1 MIWNRA
7 VASQMA
13 SAVFD
18 VTTLLIGAGD
28 YQLRATGSVLK
39 FEGFLKLSD
48 KKDLLEDKDKTVPYL
63 EAKTP
68 VELYKLLPAEQHFT
82 EPPAHFTEATLVKE
96 LEDKGIGRPST
107 YSPTIQT
114 ILDRGYIAKE
124 GKKLMITELGL
135 MIVDMLTNYFKD
147 IIDIPFSAEL
157 ETELD
162 EIAEHKA
169 DKTKILEKFY
179 VPFSKLMEK
188 ADKEIEAVEAPVE
201 VSDVKCEKCGRMMV
215 IKQGRFG
222 KFLACPGFP
231 ECRNTKPIL
240 HKIGVKCPECG
251 GEVIERKTKT
261 RRIFYGCANYP
272 ECKFTSW
279 DRPTEE
285 KCPKCG
291 KVMLERIEKNGN
303 KKLYCSNET
312 CENGLHIKKGKA
324 GRKSAKSK

>member
-1 MIWNRA
+1 MKVLPVGKEGSVGLITYMRTDSVRIADVAADDIRGFIEGEFGKEYRPARANSYSSKKNAQDAHEAIRPTSVHRTPMEMSQYLNKDQLKLYTMIWNRA
-7 VASQMA
+7 VASQMS

-48 KKDLLEDKDKTVPYL
+48 KKDLLEEKDKSVPYL
-63 EAKTP
+63 AAKTP
-68 VELYKLLPAEQHFT
+68 VELYKLQPAEQHFT

-135 MIVDMLTNYFKD
+135 MIVEMLTTYFKD
-147 IIDIPFSAEL
+147 IIDIPFSAGL

-179 VPFSKLMEK
+179 GPFSQLMER
-188 ADKEIEAVEAPVE
+188 ADKEIEAIEAPVE
-201 VSDVKCEKCGRMMV
+201 VSDVQCEKCGRMMV

-222 KFLACPGFP
+222 KFLACPASP
-231 ECRNTKPIL
+231 NVAIPS
-240 HKIGVKCPECG
+240 P
-251 GEVIERKTKT
+251 
-261 RRIFYGCANYP
+261 
-272 ECKFTSW
+272 S
-279 DRPTEE
+279 
-285 KCPKCG
+285 
-291 KVMLERIEKNGN
+291 
-303 KKLYCSNET
+303 
-312 CENGLHIKKGKA
+312 
-324 GRKSAKSK
+324 

>member
-1 MIWNRA
+1 MFRHLPI
-7 VASQMA
+7 SPQSSS
-13 SAVFD
+13 SATSD
-18 VTTLLIGAGD
+18 V
-28 YQLRATGSVLK
+28 
-39 FEGFLKLSD
+39 
-48 KKDLLEDKDKTVPYL
+48 
-63 EAKTP
+63 
-68 VELYKLLPAEQHFT
+68 YKRQ
-82 EPPAHFTEATLVKE
+82 
-96 LEDKGIGRPST
+96 
-107 YSPTIQT
+107 
-114 ILDRGYIAKE
+114 
-124 GKKLMITELGL
+124 
-135 MIVDMLTNYFKD
+135 
-147 IIDIPFSAEL
+147 PFSAEL

-261 RRIFYGCANYP
+261 RRIFYGCANSVSYTHLRAH
-272 ECKFTSW
+272 ETRHDIVC
-279 DRPTEE
+279 RLLLE
-285 KCPKCG
+285 KK
-291 KVMLERIEKNGN
+291 
-303 KKLYCSNET
+303 KKLT
-312 CENGLHIKKGKA
+312 K
-324 GRKSAKSK
+324 